1 MKEIEK
7 KILKSTSELQKI
19 LNQWNAENQSVVFTN
34 GCFDI
39 IHPGHIHILEKAK
52 SYGDVL
58 IVGLN
63 SNRSVKNLKG
73 KSRPINSESDRIKIL
88 CSIKHVDHVI
98 VFDEDTPIELIELIN
113 PNFLVKGGD
122 YNKSEIVGADLV
134 EKNGGSVIIIDL
146 LKNYSTSSLIDRFKK

>member
-1 MKEIEK
+1 MKNK
-7 KILKSTSELQKI
+7 LVTLNNLSELMSDLK
-19 LNQWNAENQSVVFTN
+19 LRKLDVVFTN

-39 IHPGHIHILEKAK
+39 IHPGHIHILEEAK

-73 KSRPINSESDRIKIL
+73 ESRPINSESDRIKIL
-88 CSIKHVDHVI
+88 CSIKHVDYVI
-98 VFDEDTPIELIELIN
+98 VFDEETPIELIELIK

-146 LKNYSTSSLIDRFKK
+146 LVGYSTSSIIDRLEK

>member
-1 MKEIEK
+1 MKNK
-7 KILKSTSELQKI
+7 LVTLKNLSDLVSDLK
-19 LNQWNAENQSVVFTN
+19 LRKLDVVFTN

-39 IHPGHIHILEKAK
+39 IHPGHIHILEEAK

-63 SNRSVKNLKG
+63 SNSSVKNLKG
-73 KSRPINSESDRIKIL
+73 ESRPINSESDRIKIL

-98 VFDEDTPIELIELIN
+98 IFDEDTPIELIELIK

-146 LKNYSTSSLIDRFKK
+146 LGGYSTSSIIGRLEK

>member
-1 MKEIEK
+1 MKNK
-7 KILKSTSELQKI
+7 LVTLKNLSDLVSDLK
-19 LNQWNAENQSVVFTN
+19 LRKLDVVFTN

-39 IHPGHIHILEKAK
+39 IHPGHIHILDEAK

-73 KSRPINSESDRIKIL
+73 ESRPINSESDRIKIL

-98 VFDEDTPIELIELIN
+98 VFDKDTPIELIELIK

-146 LKNYSTSSLIDRFKK
+146 LGGYSTSSIIDRLEK

>member
-1 MKEIEK
+1 MKNK
-7 KILKSTSELQKI
+7 LVTLNNVSELMSDLK
-19 LNQWNAENQSVVFTN
+19 LRKLDVVFTN

-39 IHPGHIHILEKAK
+39 IHPGHIHILEEAK
-52 SYGDVL
+52 SNGDVL

-73 KSRPINSESDRIKIL
+73 ESRPINSESDRIKIL
-88 CSIKHVDHVI
+88 CSIKHVDYVI
-98 VFDEDTPIELIELIN
+98 VFDEDTPIELIELIK

-146 LKNYSTSSLIDRFKK
+146 LGGYSTSSIIDRLEK

>member
-1 MKEIEK
+1 MKNK
-7 KILKSTSELQKI
+7 LVTLNNVSELMSDLK
-19 LNQWNAENQSVVFTN
+19 LRKLDVVFTN

-39 IHPGHIHILEKAK
+39 IHPGHIHILEEAK

-63 SNRSVKNLKG
+63 SNSSVKNLKG
-73 KSRPINSESDRIKIL
+73 ESRPINSESDRIKIL

-98 VFDEDTPIELIELIN
+98 IFDEDTPIELIELIK

-146 LKNYSTSSLIDRFKK
+146 LGGYSTSSIIDRLEK

>member
-1 MKEIEK
+1 MKNK
-7 KILKSTSELQKI
+7 LVTLKNLSDLLSDLK
-19 LNQWNAENQSVVFTN
+19 LRKLDVVFTN

-39 IHPGHIHILEKAK
+39 IHPGHIHILEEAK

-73 KSRPINSESDRIKIL
+73 ESRPINSESDRIKIL
-88 CSIKHVDHVI
+88 CSIKHVDYVI
-98 VFDEDTPIELIELIN
+98 VFDEDTPIELIELIK

-122 YNKSEIVGADLV
+122 YNKLEIVGADLV

-146 LKNYSTSSLIDRFKK
+146 LVGYSTSSIIDRLEK

>member
-1 MKEIEK
+1 MKNK
-7 KILKSTSELQKI
+7 LVTLKNLSDLVSDLK
-19 LNQWNAENQSVVFTN
+19 LRKLDVVFTN

-39 IHPGHIHILEKAK
+39 IHPGHIHILEEAK

-63 SNRSVKNLKG
+63 SNSSVKNLKG
-73 KSRPINSESDRIKIL
+73 ESRPINSESDRIKIL

-98 VFDEDTPIELIELIN
+98 IFDEDTPIELIELIK

-134 EKNGGSVIIIDL
+134 EKNGGSVIIIDIL
-146 LKNYSTSSLIDRFKK
+146 GGYSTSSIIDRLEK

>member
-1 MKEIEK
+1 MKNK
-7 KILKSTSELQKI
+7 LVTLKNLSDLVSDLK
-19 LNQWNAENQSVVFTN
+19 LRKLDVVFTN

-39 IHPGHIHILEKAK
+39 IHPGHIHILEEAK

-73 KSRPINSESDRIKIL
+73 ESRPINSESDRIKIL

-98 VFDEDTPIELIELIN
+98 IFDEDTPIELIELIN

-134 EKNGGSVIIIDL
+134 EKNGGSVIIIDIL
-146 LKNYSTSSLIDRFKK
+146 GGYSTSSIIDRLEK

>member
-1 MKEIEK
+1 MKNK
-7 KILKSTSELQKI
+7 LVTLKNLSDLVSDLK
-19 LNQWNAENQSVVFTN
+19 LRKLDVVFTN

-39 IHPGHIHILEKAK
+39 IHPGHIHILEEAK

-63 SNRSVKNLKG
+63 SNSSVKNLKG
-73 KSRPINSESDRIKIL
+73 ESRPINSESDRIKIL

-98 VFDEDTPIELIELIN
+98 IFDEDTPIELIELIK

-146 LKNYSTSSLIDRFKK
+146 LGGYSTSSNIDRLEK

>member
-1 MKEIEK
+1 MKNK
-7 KILKSTSELQKI
+7 LVTLKNLSDLMSDLK
-19 LNQWNAENQSVVFTN
+19 LRKLDVVFTN

-39 IHPGHIHILEKAK
+39 IHPGHIHILEEAK

-63 SNRSVKNLKG
+63 SNSSVKNLKG
-73 KSRPINSESDRIKIL
+73 ESRPINSESDRIKIL

-98 VFDEDTPIELIELIN
+98 IFDEDTPIELIELIK

-134 EKNGGSVIIIDL
+134 EKNGCSVIIIDL
-146 LKNYSTSSLIDRFKK
+146 LGGYSTSSIIDRLEK

>member
-1 MKEIEK
+1 MKNK
-7 KILKSTSELQKI
+7 LVTLKNLSDLSSDLK
-19 LNQWNAENQSVVFTN
+19 LRKLDVVFTN

-98 VFDEDTPIELIELIN
+98 VFDEDAPIELIELIN

>member
-1 MKEIEK
+1 MKNK
-7 KILKSTSELQKI
+7 LVTLNNLSELMSDLK
-19 LNQWNAENQSVVFTN
+19 LRKLDVVFTN

-39 IHPGHIHILEKAK
+39 IHPGHIHILEEAK

-73 KSRPINSESDRIKIL
+73 ESRPINSESDRIKIL
-88 CSIKHVDHVI
+88 CSIKHVDYVI
-98 VFDEDTPIELIELIN
+98 VFDEETPIELIELIK

-146 LKNYSTSSLIDRFKK
+146 LVGYSTSLIIDRLEK

>member
-1 MKEIEK
+1 MKNK
-7 KILKSTSELQKI
+7 LVTLKNLSDLLSDLK
-19 LNQWNAENQSVVFTN
+19 LRKLDVVFTN

-39 IHPGHIHILEKAK
+39 IHPGHIHILEEAK

-73 KSRPINSESDRIKIL
+73 ESRPINSESDRIKIL
-88 CSIKHVDHVI
+88 CSIKHVDYVI
-98 VFDEDTPIELIELIN
+98 VFDEETPIELIELIK

-146 LKNYSTSSLIDRFKK
+146 LVGYSTSSIIDRLEK

>member
-1 MKEIEK
+1 MKNK
-7 KILKSTSELQKI
+7 LVTLNNLSELMSDLK
-19 LNQWNAENQSVVFTN
+19 LRKLDVVFTN

-63 SNRSVKNLKG
+63 SNGSVKNLKG

-98 VFDEDTPIELIELIN
+98 VFDEDTPIEAIKNNGPDII
-113 PNFLVKGGD
+113 VKGGD
-122 YNKSEIVGADLV
+122 YTVATTVGNELADV
-134 EKNGGSVIIIDL
+134 KIFPTVQGF
-146 LKNYSTSSLIDRFKK
+146 STSNIVDKVNKK

>member
-1 MKEIEK
+1 MKNK
-7 KILKSTSELQKI
+7 LVTLKNLSDLSSDLK
-19 LNQWNAENQSVVFTN
+19 LRKLDVVFTN

-134 EKNGGSVIIIDL
+134 EKNGGSVIIINL
-146 LKNYSTSSLIDRFKK
+146 LKNYSTSFLIDRFKK

>member
-1 MKEIEK
+1 MKNK
-7 KILKSTSELQKI
+7 LVTLNNVSELMSDLKLRI
-19 LNQWNAENQSVVFTN
+19 LDVVFTN

-39 IHPGHIHILEKAK
+39 IHPGHIHILEEAK
-52 SYGDVL
+52 SNGDVL

-63 SNRSVKNLKG
+63 SNRSVKSLKG
-73 KSRPINSESDRIKIL
+73 ESRPINSESDRIKIL

-98 VFDEDTPIELIELIN
+98 VFDEDTPIELIELIK

-146 LKNYSTSSLIDRFKK
+146 LGGYSTSSIIDRLEK

>member
-1 MKEIEK
+1 MKNK
-7 KILKSTSELQKI
+7 LVTLKNLSDLVSDLK
-19 LNQWNAENQSVVFTN
+19 LRKLDVVFTN

-39 IHPGHIHILEKAK
+39 IHPGHIHILDEAK

-63 SNRSVKNLKG
+63 SNSSVKNLKG
-73 KSRPINSESDRIKIL
+73 ESRPINSESDRIKIL

-98 VFDEDTPIELIELIN
+98 IFDEDTPIELIELIK

-146 LKNYSTSSLIDRFKK
+146 LGGYSTSSIIDRLEK